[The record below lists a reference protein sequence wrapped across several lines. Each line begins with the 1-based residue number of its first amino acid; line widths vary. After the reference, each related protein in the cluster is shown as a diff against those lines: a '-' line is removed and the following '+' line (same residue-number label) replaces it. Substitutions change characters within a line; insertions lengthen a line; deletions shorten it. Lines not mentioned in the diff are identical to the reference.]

1 VLVDVS
7 FELRPGESIGVLGAN
22 GAGKST
28 LLKAISGLVRP
39 SEGTISLG
47 GTSVLGLAP
56 HRIAAAGIAH
66 VPERRRVFPSLTVRD
81 DLALGA
87 YVTPSAVSRAQLLD
101 EVFSLFPRLA
111 ERATQ
116 QAGSLSGGEQQML
129 AVGRALMLKPRL
141 LMLDEPSLG
150 LAPVIVEEMFE
161 RLARIH
167 RELDVSILL
176 IEQNAT
182 QALEV
187 IERAIVLTP
196 GAVTFRGSRAEL
208 LKSDYLKRAYLG
220 LSAEE
225 ASRRFPDGR
234 CPMPPQPPVRR
245 RQSGRAADRGA
256 GTPRDS
262 ARSRARRRSAGCRGC
277 APRRCRTR

>member
-1 VLVDVS
+1 MRAPWSVPTGRSASDAAAPLRVDGLSVAYGNIRALVDVS
-7 FELRPGESIGVLGAN
+7 FELRPGEFMGVLGAN

-47 GTSVLGLAP
+47 ETSVLGLAP
-56 HRIAAAGIAH
+56 HRISAAGIAH

-81 DLALGA
+81 NLALGA
-87 YVTPSAVSRAQLLD
+87 YVTPSAVSRARLLD

-187 IERAIVLTP
+187 IERAIVLTT
-196 GAVTFRGSRAEL
+196 GAVTFRGSREEL
-208 LKSDYLKRAYLG
+208 LESDYLKRAYLG
-220 LSAEE
+220 L
-225 ASRRFPDGR
+225 
-234 CPMPPQPPVRR
+234 
-245 RQSGRAADRGA
+245 
-256 GTPRDS
+256 
-262 ARSRARRRSAGCRGC
+262 
-277 APRRCRTR
+277 

>member
-1 VLVDVS
+1 MRVPWSARTGRSASDAAAPLRVDGLSVAYGNIRALVDVS
-7 FELRPGESIGVLGAN
+7 FELRPGEFMGVLGAN

-47 GTSVLGLAP
+47 ETPLLGVAP

-81 DLALGA
+81 NLALGS
-87 YVTPSAVSRAQLLD
+87 YVTPRAVLRAQLLD
-101 EVFSLFPRLA
+101 EVFSLFPKLA

-161 RLARIH
+161 RLDRIH

-176 IEQNAT
+176 IEQNAM

-187 IERAIVLTP
+187 IERAIVLTT
-196 GAVTFRGSRAEL
+196 GAVTFRGSREEL
-208 LKSDYLKRAYLG
+208 LKSDYLTRAYLG
-220 LSAEE
+220 L
-225 ASRRFPDGR
+225 
-234 CPMPPQPPVRR
+234 
-245 RQSGRAADRGA
+245 
-256 GTPRDS
+256 
-262 ARSRARRRSAGCRGC
+262 
-277 APRRCRTR
+277 